1 MQAFFFFV
9 GLPQMV
15 VIVPAL
21 LVETVE
27 TGDKN
32 SDDFRCIQM
41 SLVVSM
47 RFIFVD
53 DWNYACKLSTFW
65 AMM

>member
-15 VIVPAL
+15 AMVPAL

-32 SDDFRCIQM
+32 RDDFRCIQM
-41 SLVVSM
+41 SRDEHVVYF
-47 RFIFVD
+47 RR
-53 DWNYACKLSTFW
+53 WLK
-65 AMM
+65 